1 MNPITEKSPHRN
13 TSAIVIIEAT
23 FNTNGMHTP
32 EFKEYSRRSNAN
44 GEAQGGVVLG
54 KYQITDNL
62 AEGELPHLLLVVEY
76 PDSESA
82 RNAFSNA
89 EYLSILPL
97 RKVAFKQVKI
107 YTTNS
112 LLA

>member
-1 MNPITEKSPHRN
+1 MSSTTGKNTESTTK
-13 TSAIVIIEAT
+13 AIVIIEAT
-23 FNTNGMHTP
+23 FNANGMHTP

-44 GEAQGGVVLG
+44 GEARGGMVLG
-54 KYQITDNL
+54 KYQVTDNL
-62 AEGELPHLLLVVEY
+62 AEGELPHLLLVIEY
-76 PDSESA
+76 PDIDSA
-82 RNAFSNA
+82 RETFSNA

-112 LLA
+112 LPL